1 MGYALIGLAVGTQDG
16 IRGVM
21 IYMAT
26 YVFMNAGAFACIIA
40 MRRRGLALEKISD
53 LAGLARSDGLMAMA
67 LAIFMFSMAG
77 IPPFSGFFG
86 KLYVFLAAVRADF
99 WTLAV
104 VGVLTSVIG
113 AYYYIRVIKVM
124 YFDDP
129 APAFDRRP
137 PGLSFVLGAGAV
149 FTTFFVLVVAPV
161 AGAAQAAAAA
171 LFG

>member
-1 MGYALIGLAVGTQDG
+1 
-16 IRGVM
+16 
-21 IYMAT
+21 
-26 YVFMNAGAFACIIA
+26 
-40 MRRRGLALEKISD
+40 
-53 LAGLARSDGLMAMA
+53 
-67 LAIFMFSMAG
+67 
-77 IPPFSGFFG
+77 
-86 KLYVFLAAVRADF
+86 
-99 WTLAV
+99 
-104 VGVLTSVIG
+104 VIG